1 MHGARQEAWRGRG
14 RPVWRRGGEAQLTS
28 SSSSAWQHLGVG
40 LVEVLRREQRLDV
53 VVVVVVV
60 VIPAIVVCV
69 LERAGRGERARRVRA
84 VVTSERDARA

>member
-1 MHGARQEAWRGRG
+1 MGPFALRCV
-14 RPVWRRGGEAQLTS
+14 RPPPRPGGGGLCGKRGGEAQLTS

-40 LVEVLRREQRLDV
+40 LVEDLRSEQRLDL

-69 LERAGRGERARRVRA
+69 LELAGRGERARRE
-84 VVTSERDARA
+84 SEL

>member
-1 MHGARQEAWRGRG
+1 MWQ
-14 RPVWRRGGEAQLTS
+14 RGGEAQLTS

-40 LVEVLRREQRLDV
+40 LVEDLRREQRLHV

-60 VIPAIVVCV
+60 VTVIVVSV
-69 LERAGRGERARRVRA
+69 LERAGRGEREMESQR

>member
-1 MHGARQEAWRGRG
+1 M
-14 RPVWRRGGEAQLTS
+14 WRRGGEAQLTS

-40 LVEVLRREQRLDV
+40 LVEDLRREQRLDI

-69 LERAGRGERARRVRA
+69 LELAGRGEREMESQR